1 MLDYTAA
8 LEDFRRMRRKAALQ
22 KILAPFTSKA
32 ADLLPYDEVRQ
43 KLKPTGATSQGLQ
56 EIPLEAIVGSV
67 GRYSDF
73 TRDFLPRHGVSEDRW
88 ARVRVAMAKQSG
100 VPPIEVYQI
109 GQAYFVQDGNHR
121 VSVARQLGVT
131 SIQAYVTE
139 IRTKVPLTPDVDLD
153 GLILKAEYADFLE
166 RTHLDEARPAADLTL
181 TVPGK
186 YGLFEEH
193 IAVHRHFMGLEQQ
206 REIPYPEAVGHWYD
220 VVYCPIVA
228 IIEDQG
234 ILHDFSG
241 RTAADLYVWIADHRT
256 RLKEELGWLV
266 EPELAAADL
275 VAQRGATP
283 QRIASRVSD
292 KLWQAVT
299 PAGLEGGP
307 AAGEWRTQL
316 LTQRPGNSLFA
327 NVLVPVSGE
336 EIGWQAL
343 EQAIALARRENS
355 QLRGLHVIASAEQK
369 DSEAAQTVRM
379 EFNRRCQAAGLPGE
393 LYVEVGQVTEEIC
406 YRARWTDLVV
416 VNLAYP
422 PADQPLARLSP
433 GFHHLVR
440 RCPRPLLAVPG
451 ATSPLDRAL
460 LAYDG
465 SNKGEEALFLA
476 TTLAAKW
483 GIGLV
488 VVTVVHGGHATPET
502 LSQARTYIEEHGV
515 MATFIEESGP
525 VGEAILKTAEAQA
538 SNLIIMGG
546 YGHRPMVEVVLG
558 SVVDQVL
565 RESDKPVLI
574 CR

>member
-1 MLDYTAA
+1 
-8 LEDFRRMRRKAALQ
+8 
-22 KILAPFTSKA
+22 
-32 ADLLPYDEVRQ
+32 LPYDDVRQ
-43 KLKPTGATSQGLQ
+43 KLKPTGATSRGLQ
-56 EIPLEAIVGSV
+56 EIPLAAIIGSV

-73 TRDFLPRHGVSEDRW
+73 TRDFLPRHDASEGRW
-88 ARVRVAMAKQSG
+88 ARVRVAMTDWSG

-109 GQAYFVQDGNHR
+109 GEAYFVQDGNHR
-121 VSVARQLGVT
+121 VSVARQLGMT
-131 SIQAYVTE
+131 HIQAYVTE

-153 GLILKAEYADFLE
+153 SLILKAEYTDFLE
-166 RTHLDEARPAADLTL
+166 RTHLDEVRPAVDLTL

-206 REIPYPEAVGHWYD
+206 REILYVEAAGHWYD

-234 ILHDFSG
+234 ILDDFPG
-241 RTAADLYVWIADHRT
+241 RTAADLYVWLAEHRT

-275 VAQRGATP
+275 AAQHGVTP
-283 QRIASRVSD
+283 QRVAARVSD

-307 AAGEWRTQL
+307 ITGEWRKQF
-316 LTQRPGNSLFA
+316 LTQRQDDRLFA
-327 NVLVPVSGE
+327 NVLAPVSGE
-336 EIGWQAL
+336 EAGWWAL
-343 EQAIALARRENS
+343 EQALILARRENS
-355 QLRGLHVIASAEQK
+355 QLRGLHVVGSEEQK
-369 DSEAAQTVRM
+369 ASSSAQAVQS
-379 EFNRRCQAAGLPGE
+379 EFNRRCQAAGLPGQ
-393 LYVEVGQVTEEIC
+393 LAVEVGEVTDEIC

-416 VNLAYP
+416 VNLAHP
-422 PADQPLARLSP
+422 PADRPMARLSP
-433 GFHHLVR
+433 GFHNLVR
-440 RCPRPLLAVPG
+440 RCPRPLLVVPG
-451 ATSPLDRAL
+451 LTSPLDQAL

-465 SNKGEEALFLA
+465 SDKGQEALFLA
-476 TTLAAKW
+476 VTLAAKW
-483 GIGLV
+483 GIHLV
-488 VVTVVHGGHATPET
+488 VVTVVHGGHATPAT
-502 LSQARTYIEEHGV
+502 LAHAQAYVEDHGV
-515 MATFIEESGP
+515 TATFIEQSGR
-525 VGEAILKTAEAQA
+525 VGEAILTTAEAQS

-565 RESDKPVLI
+565 REAERPVLI